1 MARAQ
6 TRSSGSLCA
15 PMARITR
22 QQVDRIADLARLS
35 LRNDEA
41 EAMERDLERILDY
54 VESLTRV
61 DTEGVV
67 PTAHPLAMAT
77 PLRADEPAA
86 PMDPALAVANAPASA
101 GTAFLVPKVIDEEG
115 S

>member
-6 TRSSGSLCA
+6 TRASGSLCA

-22 QQVDRIADLARLS
+22 QQVDRIAELAQLS
-35 LRNDEA
+35 LRGDEA
-41 EAMERDLERILDY
+41 EAMERDLERILYY
-54 VESLTRV
+54 VESLTRL

-67 PTAHPLAMAT
+67 PTAHAIAMET
-77 PLRADEPAA
+77 PMRADEPAE
-86 PMDPALAVANAPASA
+86 PMDPALVVANAPASA

-115 S
+115 A